1 MAAIPKNLH
10 EKFVKFGNRQKV
22 NFNQFRSLTTGNTQ
36 TQRGNEKNIFSK
48 KNKRLDFA

>member
-1 MAAIPKNLH
+1 MAAISKKFH
-10 EKFVKFGNRQKV
+10 EKFVKYGNRKRV